1 MSTSPPPPRTGVPA
15 TSHHGDDA
23 HLRALGYEPEF
34 ERRMSL
40 LSNFA
45 LGFIYLSPMVGVIS
59 IFALGIS
66 TAGPPAIFWILI
78 VGAGQ
83 LLVALV
89 FGEVVSQYPLAGGLY
104 QWARRLWNG
113 EYAWVMSWIYIW
125 GVTIGITTTALF
137 SSDFVASL
145 FLGTA
150 EEPSVTSTPLQ
161 KLGITLAVILVCLLL
176 NLTGT
181 KTLAKIS
188 TIGLMAELIG
198 VVAVGLYLFIFERKQ
213 PLSVFFESLGAGGD
227 QNYVYAFI
235 GASLVGLYLMYGFE
249 ACGEIAEETPNP
261 ARAIP
266 RSMVLTVLV
275 GGGAA
280 FIAFAGYVLAAPDLA
295 KIIAGDDTNP
305 IPTILQ
311 SSLGTVGSKLFLVV
325 ALTSFIAGVMGQQTA
340 VSRLVFSFARDDMF
354 PGAELFARATGR
366 HKVPVNA
373 LLGVNVVPVLLV
385 VFVYFF
391 PDSLFRIAAFQ
402 VIAIYVAFQMVV
414 LASLRMRLK
423 GWKPGGP
430 FTLKSW
436 GLPINVV
443 ALAYGIVAV
452 IILSRPS
459 GDSAL
464 SFVDRWIALIGFV
477 IIAVSGLAY
486 LFIAKPVADSGAP
499 EGDAREVADA
509 LRAGRA

>member
-1 MSTSPPPPRTGVPA
+1 MHDTPEVQDRPA
-15 TSHHGDDA
+15 VRSHHSDED
-23 HLRALGYEPEF
+23 HLRALGYEPQF
-34 ERRMSL
+34 ERKMSL

-66 TAGPPAIFWILI
+66 TAGPPAIFWIAI

-83 LLVALV
+83 LMVALI
-89 FGEVVSQYPLAGGLY
+89 FGEIVSQYPLAGGIY
-104 QWARRLWNG
+104 QWARRLFNG
-113 EYAWVMSWIYIW
+113 EYAWLMSWIYIW

-150 EEPSVTSTPLQ
+150 EEPSVTASPMQ
-161 KLGITLAVILVCLLL
+161 KMIIALTVVTICLAL

-181 KTLAKIS
+181 KTLARIS
-188 TIGLMAELIG
+188 TIGLTAELVG
-198 VVAVGLYLFIFERKQ
+198 VVAVGLFLLIFKRAQ
-213 PLSVFFESLGAGGD
+213 PFSVFFDSMGAGGQ
-227 QNYVYAFI
+227 QNYIYAFI

-266 RSMVLTVLV
+266 RSMMLTVLV

-280 FIAFAGYVLAAPDLA
+280 MLAFAGYVLASPDLA
-295 KIIAGDDTNP
+295 KIVAGEDANP

-311 SSLGTVGSKLFLVV
+311 SSLGTIGSKIFLVV

-354 PGAELFARATGR
+354 PGARTFAKAVGR

-373 LLGVNVVPVLLV
+373 LIGVNVVPVLII

-391 PDSLFRIAAFQ
+391 PDALFRIAAFQ

-414 LASLRMRLK
+414 LAALLMRFK
-423 GWKPGGP
+423 GWRPGGP
-430 FTLKSW
+430 FSLKNW
-436 GLPINVV
+436 GFLVNIAALIYGV
-443 ALAYGIVAV
+443 AAI
-452 IILSRPS
+452 IILARPT
-459 GDSAL
+459 GDASLA
-464 SFVDRWIALIGFV
+464 FYDRWIALIGFCIV
-477 IIAVSGLAY
+477 AGTGLAY
-486 LFIAKPVADSGAP
+486 LLIAKPVADSDAP
-499 EGDAREVADA
+499 EGDAIEVAEA
-509 LRAGRA
+509 LRAGRS

>member
-1 MSTSPPPPRTGVPA
+1 MSDNPKVQDLAPVTSRG
-15 TSHHGDDA
+15 SGDDD
-23 HLRALGYEPEF
+23 HLRALGYEPAF
-34 ERRMSL
+34 ERKMSL

-66 TAGPPAIFWILI
+66 TAGPPAIFWIAI
-78 VGAGQ
+78 VGLGQ
-83 LLVALV
+83 FLVALV

-113 EYAWVMSWIYIW
+113 KYAWVMSWIYIW

-145 FLGTA
+145 FVGTA
-150 EEPSVTSTPLQ
+150 DAPSVTASPLQ
-161 KLGITLAVILVCLLL
+161 KLFITLGVIAICLLL

-181 KTLAKIS
+181 KTLARIS

-198 VVAVGLYLFIFERKQ
+198 VIAVGLYLFIFQRKQ
-213 PLSVFFESLGAGGD
+213 PISVFFDSMGAGGD
-227 QNYVYAFI
+227 QNYIYAFI

-266 RSMVLTVLV
+266 RSMAMTVLI

-280 FIAFAGYVLAAPDLA
+280 MIAFAGYVLASPDLA
-295 KIIAGDDTNP
+295 KIVAGQDANP

-311 SSLGTVGSKLFLVV
+311 SSLGTIGSKIFLVI

-354 PGAELFARATGR
+354 PGARLFARTVGQHR
-366 HKVPVNA
+366 VPVNA
-373 LLGVNVVPVLLV
+373 LLGINVVPVLLV
-385 VFVYFF
+385 IFVYFS

-402 VIAIYVAFQMVV
+402 VIAVYVAFQMVV
-414 LASLRMRLK
+414 LAALRMRLK

-430 FTLKSW
+430 FTLKGW
-436 GLPINVV
+436 GLLINVV
-443 ALAYGIVAV
+443 ALVYGIGAI

-459 GDSAL
+459 GDTSLA
-464 SFVDRWIALIGFV
+464 FYDRWIALIGFTIV
-477 IIAVSGLAY
+477 AVSGLAY
-486 LFIAKPVADSGAP
+486 LILAKPVAESDAP
-499 EGDAREVADA
+499 EGDAIEVADA